1 MPIKNTMG
9 IRGWCVCV
17 KTDKMIFSVYMEMLQ
32 AKKSQHRRLTS
43 LDVKTYNKDT
53 EIKKL

>member
-1 MPIKNTMG
+1 M
-9 IRGWCVCV
+9 
-17 KTDKMIFSVYMEMLQ
+17 KTDKMTFSVYMEMLQ